1 MSIFDNFK
9 DIRSRML
16 GELKPSPKPTPI
28 NPAPDYITCSRCMAG
43 YDKVDHTCPFCGATN

>member
-1 MSIFDNFK
+1 MALTDNFK
-9 DIRSRML
+9 DIHSRML